1 MQRVNFWVLSNERK
15 HLSIVYLSIAIRR
28 FESYKIDSSFFF
40 KIRSQDGGK
49 SINFD
54 PFHSFNVQTMFSE
67 IQFCFALIWFFD
79 DINLKHNVQFLHLKE
94 KMLNCNLLN
103 KCIQNVYIQINT
115 KSYFRKGSSPVR
127 NL

>member
-28 FESYKIDSSFFF
+28 FGSYKLDSSFFF

-49 SINFD
+49 SINVD

-79 DINLKHNVQFLHLKE
+79 DINLKHNVQFLHLRE
-94 KMLNCNLLN
+94 
-103 KCIQNVYIQINT
+103 NV
-115 KSYFRKGSSPVR
+115 K
-127 NL
+127 L